1 MVLISLN
8 HSVLQD
14 TLTGSEEV
22 ALVLSMA
29 ACPQG
34 SCTSPQYN
42 PSEILGQ
49 ILYNGP
55 YNPQPHPEAGLSKPP
70 HQNFS
75 IPVPTSLAPGD
86 TVSLIATHFNL
97 VGVSWRTHT
106 RRACRCS

>member
-8 HSVLQD
+8 YSFLQD

-29 ACPQG
+29 ACPEA

-42 PSEILGQ
+42 PSDILGQ

-55 YNPQPHPEAGLSKPP
+55 YDPKEDASLAWKPP
-70 HQNFS
+70 HQNFTVT
-75 IPVPTSLAPGD
+75 VPTSFSSGENVA
-86 TVSLIATHFNL
+86 LIATHLSL
-97 VGVSWRTHT
+97 VGVSL
-106 RRACRCS
+106 